1 MHKTDIEELTED
13 ERKNIQGINFVV
25 NTVEKVKS
33 YFVSYNNYI
42 NNMKKYIVQLPE
54 MHKNTQLMKLLMTM
68 TQMIMYINRGIYS
81 NMKCIGKTFYNTD
94 FFKKYFK
101 KYVDEYTEYIAFI
114 KNNNII
120 GLNGNYETNNYNN
133 SIAPELLQS
142 QIFLPQSN
150 TQLDNIMFLPEIANM
165 ANMPNMPNMANMP
178 KLQNNINEME
188 KMIKMLE
195 EIGDLNNLN
204 NLNNINNFSNLN
216 NINNL
221 NNNPNNIYGKKLG
234 ARQIK
239 RKKMQ

>member
-1 MHKTDIEELTED
+1 
-13 ERKNIQGINFVV
+13 
-25 NTVEKVKS
+25 
-33 YFVSYNNYI
+33 
-42 NNMKKYIVQLPE
+42 
-54 MHKNTQLMKLLMTM
+54 
-68 TQMIMYINRGIYS
+68 
-81 NMKCIGKTFYNTD
+81 MKCIGKTFYNTD